1 MHRFDAYSLG
11 ATLYMPVLHPR
22 VADILHGR
30 LPPPAA
36 SIVLCLEDALA
47 DQDVDDGLQR
57 LDQLMSDLPERL
69 PVRTFLRPRDRDM
82 ALELSA
88 RAAGTAIEGLVAP
101 KVVPETLPDWLAL
114 TRDAGLAVMPTLES
128 ACFFDPGK
136 ICALRDILDDH
147 PKDIARLAAIR
158 LGGNDL
164 LSTLALRRERGVT
177 SWEGPLGWVLSMAS
191 SILIAAGYPVA
202 APVYD
207 VIDDLETLRRETLR
221 DVAAGFISKTV
232 VHPAQ
237 TPVIN
242 RAFQVL
248 RADIEHARA
257 ALDSEAQAVFKMGG
271 MMCEPAT
278 HRAWAKRTMA
288 RQEVFGVVGE
298 VDTTTG
304 VQATEAAPSGQ
315 YHPLAAASH
324 TPIS

>member
-22 VADILHGR
+22 VADILCGR
-30 LPPPAA
+30 LPAPAG

-47 DQDVDDGLQR
+47 AHDVADGLRR
-57 LDQLMSDLPERL
+57 LDQLIRDFPDHL

-82 ALELSA
+82 ALELCA

-101 KVVPETLPDWLAL
+101 KIVPETLPGWLEL
-114 TRDAGLAVMPTLES
+114 TREAELTVMPTLES
-128 ACFFDPGK
+128 GCFFDPAK
-136 ICALRDILDDH
+136 ICAIRDILDDH
-147 PKDIARLAAIR
+147 PKDAARLAAIR

-207 VIDDLETLRRETLR
+207 VIDDLETLRREALR
-221 DVAAGFISKTV
+221 DAAAGFISKTV
-232 VHPAQ
+232 IHPAQ

-242 RAFQVL
+242 RAFQVSE
-248 RADIEHARA
+248 ADVEHARA
-257 ALDSEAQAVFKMGG
+257 ALDTEAQAVFKLGG
-271 MMCEPAT
+271 VMCEPAT
-278 HRAWAKRTMA
+278 HRAWAQRIMA
-288 RQEVFGVVGE
+288 REDVFGVIGAA
-298 VDTTTG
+298 TTASTI
-304 VQATEAAPSGQ
+304 VMEAQG
-315 YHPLAAASH
+315 LE
-324 TPIS
+324 

>member
-30 LPPPAA
+30 VPPPAA
-36 SIVLCLEDALA
+36 SIVLCFEDALA
-47 DQDVDDGLQR
+47 VGDVADGLR
-57 LDQLMSDLPERL
+57 RFDQLMKHLPEHL
-69 PVRTFLRPRDRDM
+69 PVRTFLRPRDRNM
-82 ALELSA
+82 ALELCA

-101 KVVPETLPDWLAL
+101 KVVPTTLPDWLAL
-114 TRDAGLAVMPTLES
+114 TREAGLNVMPTLES

-136 ICALRDILDDH
+136 IGAIRDILDDH
-147 PKDIARLAAIR
+147 PDDAARLAAIR

-232 VHPAQ
+232 IHPAQ

-242 RAFQVL
+242 RAFQVS
-248 RADIEHARA
+248 RDDVKHAQA
-257 ALDSEAQAVFKMGG
+257 ALDTDAQAVFKLGG
-271 MMCEPAT
+271 VMCEPAT
-278 HRAWAKRTMA
+278 HCAWARRTMA
-288 RQEVFGVVGE
+288 RKEIFGVVGE
-298 VDTTTG
+298 PTNV
-304 VQATEAAPSGQ
+304 ATLEKMA
-315 YHPLAAASH
+315 LKL
-324 TPIS
+324 

>member
-47 DQDVDDGLQR
+47 AQDVDDGLR
-57 LDQLMSDLPERL
+57 CLDQLMSDLPQRL
-69 PVRTFLRPRDRDM
+69 PVRAFLRPRNREM
-82 ALELSA
+82 AYALSA

-147 PKDIARLAAIR
+147 PEDNARLAAIR

-164 LSTLALRRERGVT
+164 LSILALRRERGVT
-177 SWEGPLGWVLSMAS
+177 SWEGPLGWILSMAS
-191 SILIAAGYPVA
+191 SLLIAAGYPVA

-207 VIDDLETLRRETLR
+207 VIDDPDTLRRETLR
-221 DVAAGFISKTV
+221 DVAAGFISKTAI
-232 VHPAQ
+232 HPAQ

-242 RAFQVL
+242 RAFQVS
-248 RADIEHARA
+248 REDVAHARA
-257 ALDSEAQAVFKMGG
+257 ALDSEAQAVFRVGG

-278 HRAWAKRTMA
+278 HRAWARRTVA
-288 RQEVFGVVGE
+288 RQEVFGVV
-298 VDTTTG
+298 D
-304 VQATEAAPSGQ
+304 EAARTKAVTATQMPSSDQ
-315 YHPLAAASH
+315 CHPITDAFHSPLS
-324 TPIS
+324 